1 MLMQHCIRLC
11 CCICCCNV
19 AWKQQRSEVRRTC
32 GGSRPASTPA
42 TVSCC
47 SAELRPRMISR
58 DRSTK
63 PSQLPSKGLSASGGG
78 GGEGEGGVGQ
88 ERRLLC
94 RRRAVA
100 EGGGGGELAALP
112 VPPLTV

>member
-1 MLMQHCIRLC
+1 M
-11 CCICCCNV
+11 
-19 AWKQQRSEVRRTC
+19 RRTC

-63 PSQLPSKGLSASGGG
+63 PSQLPSKGLPASGGG

-100 EGGGGGELAALP
+100 EGGGGGGELAALP
-112 VPPLTV
+112 VPRSLSSCLDMTEEKYHSIARSKMLSL